1 VTLGSDCDIKFQVGP
16 QILNMFKSLAGV
28 FPIANT
34 PFHPDGSVDFESQDR
49 LIDYLIE
56 QGAHGLGL
64 FGNASEGYAL
74 SGPERIELMRRITR
88 RVNGRVPLVASSGHT
103 GTDAAVELS
112 KEMEDLGADC
122 LMVLPPYFLKTDGDG
137 LMYYFSAIS
146 HAVKIPIMVQDAPL
160 MTQVA
165 MPPPLLARMA
175 REIEHVQYLKLEAP
189 PTPPKFSAVAR
200 LAQGSLTL
208 FGGLNCQFF
217 IEEWQRGAR
226 GQMPGSDRTR
236 DLVDIWNHLESA
248 NLDAAWARFT
258 RVLPLLRFE
267 LQPGLGVSAQK
278 HNLVAEGVIASA
290 HVRHPTAALDA
301 ESLAELAHLRQM
313 VGREESQ
320 AAFSNT

>member
-1 VTLGSDCDIKFQVGP
+1 MSIPPTLS
-16 QILNMFKSLAGV
+16 GV

-34 PFHPDGSVDFESQDR
+34 PFHPDGAIDYESQDR
-49 LIDYLIE
+49 LIDYLLD

-64 FGNASEGYAL
+64 FGNASEGYTLTA
-74 SGPERIELMRRITR
+74 PERVELMRRIAK
-88 RVNGRVPLVASSGHT
+88 RVDGRVPLVASSGHT
-103 GTDAAVELS
+103 GTAAAVELS
-112 KEMEDLGADC
+112 KEMQDLGADC

-146 HAVKIPIMVQDAPL
+146 DAVNIPIMVQDAPL

-165 MPPPLLARMA
+165 MPPALLARMG
-175 REIEHVQYLKLEAP
+175 REIENVKYVKVEAP
-189 PTPPKFSAVAR
+189 PTPSKFTAIAKQ
-200 LAQGSLTL
+200 AAGSLTL

-226 GQMPGSDRTR
+226 GQMPGSDRAR
-236 DLVDIWNHLESA
+236 DLVEIWNLLEA
-248 NLDAAWARFT
+248 RDIDAAWALFT

-290 HVRHPTAALDA
+290 HVRHPTAALDP
-301 ESLAELAHLRQM
+301 ESVAELAHLRQL
-313 VGREESQ
+313 VNREQ
-320 AAFSNT
+320 PVAAGNA